1 MIVPINS
8 FGKASVDQI
17 ALFESTIGVLLPND
31 YRDFL
36 LKNNGGVLVDCMIR
50 PAGLNED
57 VLLDVMFGL
66 QLDENLDLQFW
77 LEEYSGEMPSES
89 LLIGSDPGS
98 NFILM
103 IISGESKGVYYWDHT
118 HFFSDSSMEDGN
130 TYFICDDFNEFLNL
144 IN

>member
-77 LEEYSGEMPSES
+77 LEEYSE
-89 LLIGSDPGS
+89 
-98 NFILM
+98 
-103 IISGESKGVYYWDHT
+103 
-118 HFFSDSSMEDGN
+118 GN
-130 TYFICDDFNEFLNL
+130 AK
-144 IN
+144 